1 MKTLELEVLR
11 KYLHQTY
18 TIGRLTIDGEKFS
31 DTLEDVVRELI
42 DSNGD
47 GQFENKVYG
56 ETAIPS
62 GRYQV
67 IVNYSPKLKRRL
79 PRLLNVPGFEGI
91 LIHSLVSA
99 KGTEGCIGIGE
110 NKQQGRLTNGLYYET
125 RLVQILDE
133 AINNGSKAYITI
145 KQNS

>member
-11 KYLHQTY
+11 KYLHATY
-18 TIGRLTIDGEKFS
+18 TIGRLTIEGEKFS
-31 DTLEDVVRELI
+31 DTLEDVVRELK
-42 DSNGD
+42 DLDGD
-47 GQFENKVYG
+47 GKFENKVYG
-56 ETAIPS
+56 ETAIPA

-110 NKQQGRLTNGLYYET
+110 NKQQGRLTNGPYYET

-133 AINNGSKAYITI
+133 AISNGSKVYITI
-145 KQNS
+145 KQN

>member
-11 KYLHQTY
+11 KYLHATY
-18 TIGRLTIDGEKFS
+18 TIGRFTIAGEKFS

-56 ETAIPS
+56 ETAIPA

-110 NKQQGRLTNGLYYET
+110 NKQQGRLTNGPYYET

-133 AINNGSKAYITI
+133 AINNGSKVFITI
-145 KQNS
+145 KQN